1 MPSIATWKQ
10 LNAASGLAFGSFMV
24 LHLGCHASL
33 NLSWEKANANLHHAR
48 IIYQNPVFE
57 ILLFVVL
64 MVHMASNV
72 VLYTNRQKIHK
83 AVAFSSST
91 TSSKKEAGAKE
102 TQGTLELKAH
112 RVAGIIQALSIF
124 GHVAATR
131 VAPFFILDDPS
142 EYDYSFITFANRHF
156 PWNTFS
162 IYLMIFSAAGVWH
175 LIYGAR
181 SAFVVLSGGSVHG
194 TPFPMTLK
202 FLSSAC
208 QLIMI
213 SAIAAS
219 TGYYYV
225 IDTETKAELHE
236 KIYGTIEIYILQ
248 VYSDVQKMQLLVPF
262 R

>member
-10 LNAASGLAFGSFMV
+10 LNAVSGLLFGIFVV

-33 NLSWEKANANLHHAR
+33 NLSWEKANANLQHAR
-48 IIYQNPVFE
+48 MIYQHPAFE

-64 MVHMASNV
+64 MVHMASNA

-102 TQGTLELKAH
+102 PQGTLELKAH
-112 RVAGIIQALSIF
+112 RAAGIILALSVF

-142 EYDYSFITFANRHF
+142 EYDYSFVTEANKRF
-156 PWNTFS
+156 PWNSFS
-162 IYLMIFSAAGVWH
+162 IYLMIFSVAGVWH

-181 SAFVVLSGGSVHG
+181 SALAVLSGGSVHG

-213 SAIAAS
+213 SAVAAS

-225 IDTETKAELHE
+225 IDTETKAQLHE
-236 KIYGTIEIYILQ
+236 KLYGTIENYILQ
-248 VYSDVQKMQLLVPF
+248 VYSDAQKIQLPSF
-262 R
+262 

>member
-10 LNAASGLAFGSFMV
+10 LNAASGLVFGGFMV

-33 NLSWEKANANLHHAR
+33 NLRWELAQKNLHRAR
-48 IIYQNPVFE
+48 MIYQNPAFE
-57 ILLFVVL
+57 TLLIVVL
-64 MVHMASNV
+64 MVHMASNA
-72 VLYTNRQKIHK
+72 VLYTNREKIHK
-83 AVAFSSST
+83 AVHRTSSGST
-91 TSSKKEAGAKE
+91 TSSKKEVGAKE
-102 TQGTLELKAH
+102 PQGTLELKAH
-112 RVAGIIQALSIF
+112 RAAGIVLALSIF

-142 EYDYSFITFANRHF
+142 NYDYSFVTEANRHF
-156 PWNTFS
+156 PSNSFS
-162 IYLMIFSAAGVWH
+162 IYLMIFSVAGVWH

-181 SAFVVLSGGSVHG
+181 SALAILSGGSVHG

-213 SAIAAS
+213 SAVAAS

-225 IDTETKAELHE
+225 VDMETKADLHE
-236 KIYGTIEIYILQ
+236 KLFGTIDTFVLK
-248 VYSDVQKMQLLVPF
+248 VYSDARKIQLPSF
-262 R
+262 

>member
-10 LNAASGLAFGSFMV
+10 LNAASGLAFGSFVV
-24 LHLGCHASL
+24 LHLSCHASL
-33 NLSWEKANANLHHAR
+33 NLRWELAQTNLHRAR
-48 IIYQNPVFE
+48 MIYQNPAFE

-64 MVHMASNV
+64 MVHMASNA

-83 AVAFSSST
+83 AIAFSSST

-102 TQGTLELKAH
+102 PQGTLELKAH
-112 RVAGIIQALSIF
+112 RAAGIILALSIV

-131 VAPFFILDDPS
+131 VAPHLILDDPS
-142 EYDYSFITFANRHF
+142 EYDYSFVFEANKRF
-156 PWNTFS
+156 PWNSFS
-162 IYLMIFSAAGVWH
+162 IYLIIFSVAGVWH

-181 SAFVVLSGGSVHG
+181 SAFAILSGGSVHG

-213 SAIAAS
+213 SAVAAS

-236 KIYGTIEIYILQ
+236 TLFGTIDTYILR
-248 VYSDVQKMQLLVPF
+248 VYSEAQKIQLPSF
-262 R
+262 